1 MDKQSQKTFGLSFYS
16 CLTLISILCGMS
28 ILGFCVSAG
37 FSSFIGYRFLIPW
50 YSLGMP
56 PEPAEKIVNVSPFS
70 IEVVSL
76 SGKRYTFQPDAYV
89 LAKKLQGN
97 WVEDNSFITKDP
109 QEPICKFN
117 PKYTSLP
124 KHLKTIDYAAVAWC
138 PEIIVNIQYAILED
152 GSVWRWN
159 TAPNPSSLIPTSW
172 WLGGGIGF
180 LIGLS
185 LVIRKAVMELDRK
198 EQPDSPNAPNTA
210 F

>member
-1 MDKQSQKTFGLSFYS
+1 
-16 CLTLISILCGMS
+16 MS
-28 ILGFCVSAG
+28 ILGFCASAG
-37 FSSFIGYRFLIPW
+37 FSSLVGFRFIPW

-56 PEPAEKIVNVSPFS
+56 PEPAEKILNASPFS
-70 IEVVSL
+70 IEVITV

-97 WVEDNSFITKDP
+97 WVEDNSFITKDL
-109 QEPICKFN
+109 QEPICEFN

-124 KHLKTIDYAAVAWC
+124 KHLKTIDYAAIAWC

-159 TAPNPSSLIPTSW
+159 TNPSPTLIPASW
-172 WLGGGIGF
+172 WLGAGIGF
-180 LIGLS
+180 LVGLI
-185 LVIRKAVMELDRK
+185 LVIRKAAVEEARK
-198 EQPDSPNAPNTA
+198 EQPDSPSAPNTA